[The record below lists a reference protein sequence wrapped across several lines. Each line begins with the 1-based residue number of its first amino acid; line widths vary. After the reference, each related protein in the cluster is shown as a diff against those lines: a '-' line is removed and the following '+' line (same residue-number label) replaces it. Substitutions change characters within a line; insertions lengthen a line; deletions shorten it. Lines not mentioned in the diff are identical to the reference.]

1 MFEEVRAEVEGGHQK
16 VLDREGGG
24 GGGGSECA
32 GVWGPVQRVW

>member
-24 GGGGSECA
+24 GGGSECA